1 MTVPKDS
8 AKRPSR
14 RIAPKRPDGRTL
26 RARSRAAGGT
36 RTAAGAAPRHQEI
49 LDAAALLM
57 QQRGFV
63 GTTVEDVAGHL
74 ELTKAAFY
82 YYVANKE
89 ELLYQIAQQTLERTD
104 VMISAIGRSDAPP
117 DRKLGQ
123 IVDSFVR
130 LVAERPEFFTVYF
143 QEKSH
148 LGAQHQ
154 ARVTRIERKIVRT
167 VERVYRDGIAAGAFG
182 RTDPAVAALG
192 ILGLC
197 FWVHTWY
204 RPDGRRSVDEIS
216 AMFQALIADGYRS
229 ASRVPGSAGLPGRR

>member
-1 MTVPKDS
+1 MVPKD
-8 AKRPSR
+8 AKHPSP

-26 RARSRAAGGT
+26 RARARSAGTEGGT
-36 RTAAGAAPRHQEI
+36 RTAAGAAPRHQQI
-49 LDAAALLM
+49 LDAGALLM

-63 GTTVEDVAGHL
+63 GTTVEDVAGQL

-89 ELLYQIAQQTLERTD
+89 ELLYQIAQQTLQRTEAT
-104 VMISAIGRSDAPP
+104 VSAIGRSAAPP
-117 DRKLGQ
+117 AERLRR

-143 QEKSH
+143 QEKGH
-148 LGAQHQ
+148 LGAGH
-154 ARVTRIERKIVRT
+154 RSSVTRTERRIVRT
-167 VERVYRDGIAAGAFG
+167 VERVLREGIAAGTF
-182 RTDPAVAALG
+182 RPTDTAVAAFG

-197 FWVHTWY
+197 FWVYQWY

-216 AMFQALIADGYRS
+216 AILQALIADGYR
-229 ASRVPGSAGLPGRR
+229 LP

>member
-1 MTVPKDS
+1 
-8 AKRPSR
+8 
-14 RIAPKRPDGRTL
+14 
-26 RARSRAAGGT
+26 
-36 RTAAGAAPRHQEI
+36 
-49 LDAAALLM
+49 M

-89 ELLYQIAQQTLERTD
+89 ELLYQISQQTLQRTD
-104 VMISAIGRSDAPP
+104 ATISAIGHSAAPP
-117 DRKLGQ
+117 DRKLGE

-143 QEKSH
+143 QEKGH

-154 ARVTRIERKIVRT
+154 ASVTKIERKIVRT
-167 VERVYRDGIAAGAFG
+167 IERVYREGIEADAFQ
-182 RTDPAVAALG
+182 RTDPAVAAFG

-197 FWVHTWY
+197 FWIYKWY

-216 AMFQALIADGYRS
+216 AIFQALIADGYR
-229 ASRVPGSAGLPGRR
+229 LPGAR